1 MRADWSTAG
10 FVFVEA
16 GPDTNRPSPARRRA
30 FPLWMGSMK
39 PLLIAGIIV
48 AALGAFV
55 LVRGLSYPSHRS
67 MMRIGDL
74 QATVQQDRAVPQWAG
89 IAAVAAG
96 AIMIGAGLRGR
107 KG

>member
-1 MRADWSTAG
+1 MG

-16 GPDTNRPSPARRRA
+16 GPDTWGDAPARRRA
-30 FPLWMGSMK
+30 VPHWIGRMK
-39 PLLIAGIIV
+39 PLLIAGILV

-55 LVRGLSYPSHRS
+55 LVRGVSYPSHRS

-96 AIMIGAGLRGR
+96 ALMIGFGLRGR
-107 KG
+107 KP

>member
-1 MRADWSTAG
+1 MG

-16 GPDTNRPSPARRRA
+16 GPDTRGESPARRRA
-30 FPLWMGSMK
+30 VPHWIGRMK
-39 PLLIAGIIV
+39 PLIIAGILV

-96 AIMIGAGLRGR
+96 ALMIGVGLRGR
-107 KG
+107 KP